1 MTQTRMSHIQP
12 DNAALGAGSTSKHAL
27 SEADERIIS
36 DKSTR
41 AAMKFLELNIL
52 ETLQQYTGL
61 PSQGTSWRKSPASCE
76 VLLMIL
82 SLLGCYA
89 TLTARIQY
97 M

>member
-61 PSQGTSWRKSPASCE
+61 PSQGTS
-76 VLLMIL
+76 
-82 SLLGCYA
+82 
-89 TLTARIQY
+89 
-97 M
+97 